1 MRRASMRG
9 ASVSSATRSKSVS
22 ESGTPTPQPA
32 IAPRHEGQAV
42 LIAGPACVFRQL
54 EVLLG
59 RLPAFAVLSQLL
71 HLRRGLLHQREDV
84 LCVLL
89 GAEAATRLSG
99 MAGNQPVPV
108 QRDHLLDEVLGFERV
123 DVDEAAAREGSDR
136 YR

>member
-1 MRRASMRG
+1 MRRAGVRG
-9 ASVSSATRSKSVS
+9 ASVLSATRYKSAS
-22 ESGTPTPQPA
+22 DSGAPAPQPT
-32 IAPRHEGQAV
+32 IAPRHERQAV

-59 RLPAFAVLSQLL
+59 RLPAFAILPQLL
-71 HLRRGLLHQREDV
+71 HLRRSSLHQREDV

-89 GAEAATRLSG
+89 GAEAAAGLPG

-123 DVDEAAAREGSDR
+123 DVDEAAAWE
-136 YR
+136 